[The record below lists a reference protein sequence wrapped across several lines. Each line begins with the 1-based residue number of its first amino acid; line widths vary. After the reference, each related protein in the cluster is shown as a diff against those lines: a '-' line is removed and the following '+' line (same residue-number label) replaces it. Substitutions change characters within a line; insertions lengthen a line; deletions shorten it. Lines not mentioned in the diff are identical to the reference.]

1 MHVLIQNYD
10 SKLFFQRFFE
20 WHTLTVASCRIVKDI
35 IALQLGICI
44 AFIKKKIKKI
54 HARPHNW
61 THTNTLIP
69 LSPIRLPGA
78 ERRSVHWRASNC
90 QTFWRKT
97 TASGPSHSG
106 PTYIRQRR
114 AHVSLLVIINHPHV
128 ILTSWTNNLMEYV
141 SGQPPAF
148 HLWIPGH
155 CLPARKRASQEA
167 LQPIKNVLKHE
178 IYNAAH
184 IPTELQF
191 HFTSWALA
199 GQQSL

>member
-1 MHVLIQNYD
+1 MKCTFLFRTMIHNFT
-10 SKLFFQRFFE
+10 SKVFWMTHIRY
-20 WHTLTVASCRIVKDI
+20 CK
-35 IALQLGICI
+35 LQDC
-44 AFIKKKIKKI
+44 KRQDCTSTWNMYRSNKKKI

-61 THTNTLIP
+61 MHTNTLIP
-69 LSPIRLPGA
+69 LSPIRLPRA
-78 ERRSVHWRASNC
+78 EPRSVHWRASNC
-90 QTFWRKT
+90 QTFSRKT
-97 TASGPSHSG
+97 TASGPSQSG